1 MMKNEIT
8 LQLFVHGQ
16 WVDAAQVALLQSE
29 GLGVLAPVYI
39 AYDTNWAVEH
49 AGSAGTPA
57 LATRYPVS
65 LLHMQR
71 PHWPAFLVDLLPQG
85 YGRAE
90 LLRQLD
96 RKPTSGP
103 ESDWL
108 LLQHG
113 AGNPIGHMRVKQ
125 AAEWLTEQTTPLQ
138 GFGDQD
144 IVDRAESFVE
154 HLTQF
159 GLFVAG
165 SSGVQGEWPK
175 LLLTRGKDNK
185 LYLDHTLP
193 DEQAA
198 THYIVKFSRGPNPR
212 LASIL
217 RHEAAYIR
225 IAKQANLRVHEL
237 PTYNNGVLFIPRFDR
252 TVQGTQVNRH
262 AQESLASL
270 LDVAGFDSNPSH
282 NDACMA
288 ICKHCASPL
297 PELAEYIRRDVL
309 NLALGNKDNHARNT
323 ALTRNMQGNL
333 QLTPLFDFA
342 PMVLHP
348 DGIARRMRWQQETA
362 SVPQWAEVIR
372 FIEELQPGAAPYLAE
387 SLRSLI
393 KPLTAVHNNPGKHG
407 IEPELFQLIGQH
419 LKAQIKALQELGA
432 LG

>member
-1 MMKNEIT
+1 MMEKEIT
-8 LQLFVHGQ
+8 LQLFIHGQ
-16 WVDAAQVALLQSE
+16 WIDAAQIALLQSE
-29 GLGVLAPVYI
+29 GLGVLAPVYMV
-39 AYDTNWAVEH
+39 YGTSWAVEH
-49 AGSAGTPA
+49 AGSAGSHA
-57 LATRYPVS
+57 LAALYPVS
-65 LLHMQR
+65 LQHTQH

-90 LLRQLD
+90 LLRQLNK
-96 RKPTSGP
+96 KPTSGP

-113 AGNPIGHMRVKQ
+113 TGNPIGHMRVKQ
-125 AAEWLTEQTTPLQ
+125 AAEWLAQQTTPLQ
-138 GFGDQD
+138 GFHDQE

-154 HLTQF
+154 HLAQF

-175 LLLTRGKDNK
+175 LLLTRGQDNK

-217 RHEAAYIR
+217 RHEAAYMQ
-225 IAKQANLRVHEL
+225 IAKQAGLRVHTL

-252 TVQGTQVNRH
+252 TVQGGKVNRH

-270 LDVAGFDSNPSH
+270 LNVAGFDSNPSH
-282 NDACMA
+282 NDACIA
-288 ICKHCASPL
+288 ICKHCANPL
-297 PELAEYIRRDVL
+297 PELAEYIRRDAL

-323 ALTRNMQGNL
+323 AFTRNMQGNL
-333 QLTPLFDFA
+333 ELTPLFDFA

-348 DGIARRMRWQQETA
+348 DGIARRMRWQEEKA
-362 SVPQWAEVIR
+362 STPRWIDVIR
-372 FIEELQPGAAPYLAE
+372 FIEQLQPGATPYLVE

-393 KPLTAVHNNPGKHG
+393 ERLAAIDSKPNEHG

-419 LKAQIKALQELGA
+419 LKAQIKALQALGA
-432 LG
+432 LQ

>member
-1 MMKNEIT
+1 MEKEIT
-8 LQLFVHGQ
+8 LQLCIHGQ
-16 WVDAAQVALLQSE
+16 WVDAAQIALLQSE
-29 GLGVLAPVYI
+29 GQGVLAPVYI
-39 AYDTNWAVEH
+39 AYSTNWAVEH
-49 AGSAGTPA
+49 AGSAGIPA
-57 LATRYPVS
+57 LATQYPVS
-65 LLHMQR
+65 LQHMQR
-71 PHWPAFLVDLLPQG
+71 QHWPAFLVDLLPQG

-125 AAEWLTEQTTPLQ
+125 AAEWLEQQTTPLQ
-138 GFGDQD
+138 GFHDQE

-154 HLTQF
+154 HLAQF

-175 LLLTRGKDNK
+175 LLLTRGKDTK
-185 LYLDHTLP
+185 LYLDHSLP

-217 RHEAAYIR
+217 RHEAAYMQ
-225 IAKQANLRVHEL
+225 IAKLAGLRVSAL

-252 TVQGTQVNRH
+252 TVQAGEVNRH

-270 LDVAGFDSNPSH
+270 LDIAGFDSNPNH
-282 NDACMA
+282 NEACLA
-288 ICKHCASPL
+288 ISKHCANPL
-297 PELAEYIRRDVL
+297 PELAEYICRDVL

-323 ALTRNMQGNL
+323 AFTRNMQGNL

-348 DGIARRMRWQQETA
+348 DGIARRMRWQDENA
-362 SVPQWAEVIR
+362 SAPRWADVIS
-372 FIEELQPGAAPYLAE
+372 FVEQLQPGATLYLVE
-387 SLRSLI
+387 RLRSLI
-393 KPLTAVHNNPGKHG
+393 KPLATIDKQPSKYG
-407 IEPELFQLIGQH
+407 IEPALFQLIGQH
-419 LKAQIKALQELGA
+419 LKAQIKALQA
-432 LG
+432 LEASK

>member
-1 MMKNEIT
+1 MIEKEIT
-8 LQLFVHGQ
+8 LQLCIHGQ
-16 WVDAAQVALLQSE
+16 WVDAAQIALLQSE
-29 GLGVLAPVYI
+29 GQGVLAPVYL
-39 AYDTNWAVEH
+39 AYETNWAVEH
-49 AGSAGTPA
+49 AASTGLPA

-65 LLHMQR
+65 LAHKQR

-125 AAEWLTEQTTPLQ
+125 AAEWLAQQTTPLQ
-138 GFGDQD
+138 GFHDQE

-154 HLTQF
+154 HLAQF

-175 LLLTRGKDNK
+175 LLLTRAKDNK
-185 LYLDHTLP
+185 LYLDHTLN

-198 THYIVKFSRGPNPR
+198 AHYIVKFSRGPNQR

-217 RHEAAYIR
+217 RHEAAYMQ
-225 IAKQANLRVHEL
+225 IAKYAGLRVYSL
-237 PTYNNGVLFIPRFDR
+237 PTFNNGVLFIPRFDR
-252 TVQGTQVNRH
+252 SAQGGKVNRH

-270 LDVAGFDSNPSH
+270 LDVPGFDSNPSH
-282 NDACMA
+282 NDACTA
-288 ICKHCASPL
+288 ICQHCANPL
-297 PELAEYIRRDVL
+297 PELAEYICRDAL

-323 ALTRNMQGNL
+323 AFTRNMQGNL

-362 SVPQWAEVIR
+362 SVPQWADVIQ
-372 FIEELQPGAAPYLAE
+372 FIEQLQAGATPYLVA
-387 SLRSLI
+387 SLQSLI
-393 KPLTAVHNNPGKHG
+393 QPLAAIQNNPSKHG
-407 IEPELFQLIGQH
+407 IEPELFQLIDPH
-419 LKAQIKALQELGA
+419 LKAQINALQA
-432 LG
+432 LQ

>member
-1 MMKNEIT
+1 MIEKEIT
-8 LQLFVHGQ
+8 LQLYVQGQ
-16 WVDAAQVALLQSE
+16 WVDAAQAALFQSE
-29 GLGVLAPVYI
+29 NLGVLAPVYI

-49 AGSAGTPA
+49 AGSAGTTA
-57 LATRYPVS
+57 LATQYPVS
-65 LLHMQR
+65 LLHMRR
-71 PHWPAFLVDLLPQG
+71 PHWPAFLIDLLPQG

-125 AAEWLTEQTTPLQ
+125 AAEWLGKQATPPR
-138 GFGDQD
+138 GFDDQD
-144 IVDRAESFVE
+144 IADRADSFVE
-154 HLTQF
+154 HLAQF
-159 GLFVAG
+159 GLFIAG

-175 LLLTRGKDNK
+175 LLLTRGKDNR

-193 DEQAA
+193 DEKVA

-217 RHEAAYIR
+217 RHEAAYMR
-225 IAKQANLRVHEL
+225 IARQAGLRVHAL

-252 TVQGTQVNRH
+252 TVKHNKVNRLP
-262 AQESLASL
+262 QESLASL
-270 LDVAGFDSNPSH
+270 LDIAGFDSNPSH
-282 NDACMA
+282 NDACIA
-288 ICKHCASPL
+288 ICKYCANPL

-323 ALTRNMQGNL
+323 AFTRELDGKL

-362 SVPQWAEVIR
+362 SSPRWNEVIQ
-372 FIEELQPGAAPYLAE
+372 FIEQLLPGATPYLID
-387 SLRSLI
+387 SLRRLI
-393 KPLTAVHNNPGKHG
+393 EPLTAVHRNPVEHG
-407 IEPELFQLIGQH
+407 IEPELFQIIDQH
-419 LKAQIKALQELGA
+419 LTMQIKALHALESLG
-432 LG
+432 

>member
-1 MMKNEIT
+1 MQKEIT
-8 LQLFVHGQ
+8 LQLYIHGR

-29 GLGVLAPVYI
+29 GLGVLAPTYI
-39 AYDTNWAVEH
+39 AYGTNWAVEH
-49 AGSAGTPA
+49 AGSAGLPA
-57 LATRYPVS
+57 LATQYPVS
-65 LLHMQR
+65 LIHIKR

-96 RKPTSGP
+96 KKPTSGP

-125 AAEWLTEQTTPLQ
+125 AADWLTQQTTPLQ
-138 GFGDQD
+138 GFHDQD

-154 HLTQF
+154 HLAQF

-175 LLLTRGKDNK
+175 LLLTRGKDGK

-193 DEQAA
+193 DEQTA

-217 RHEAAYIR
+217 RHEAAYMR
-225 IAKQANLRVHEL
+225 IAKLANLRVHEL

-252 TVQGTQVNRH
+252 SVQSNKVNRL

-270 LDVAGFDSNPSH
+270 LDIVGFDSNPSH
-282 NDACMA
+282 NDVCVA
-288 ICKHCASPL
+288 ICKHCANPL
-297 PELAEYIRRDVL
+297 PELSEYLRRDVL

-323 ALTRNMQGNL
+323 AFTRDIHGNL

-348 DGIARRMRWQQETA
+348 DGIARRMRWHQETA

-372 FIEELQPGAAPYLAE
+372 FIEQLQPGATPYLIE
-387 SLRSLI
+387 SLRSLT
-393 KPLTAVHNNPGKHG
+393 KPLTIVHKNPNEHG
-407 IEPELFQLIGQH
+407 IEPELFQIVGQH
-419 LKAQIKALQELGA
+419 LTAQIKALNALEA